1 MARAFPIT
9 YTGENSAVKLPDLDK
24 LIRSQERTGEM
35 TIAGQE
41 KLLQRKEK
49 DSAFVLEQMRANPV
63 LLISDKLRKEQA
75 VMIDNY
81 STFAGKLLAEND
93 GILPLNAKLAVQK
106 EHDALVAAQQ
116 TMQADQ
122 TRFQQE
128 YALMQKDQGSFYDE
142 QEFKKGME
150 AFYETGQYPPTA
162 LIAKPKDAFAL
173 LGALKPVSE
182 TRVPQEGDTGY
193 DITSKMTLDQAKM
206 AVRNTMLRD
215 EGSVRGFLKVFESLP
230 EAEQLAVL
238 DTNNNNTIDP
248 TEKQVVNSAMDV
260 NNPIVQWAE
269 SYEPFIQQAMG
280 MKTVPRTAT
289 QEKGKT
295 PTKPFK
301 TTIPVGGGNNR
312 NLDFSESSAG
322 EIKGN
327 WTFDSWVDIKKS
339 TTGSI
344 SINEWYSPDDTT
356 TKKKGDNNVV
366 LDIIGYSPSQD
377 KIVAR
382 VKSADVESSLFEDD
396 VVILDGD
403 RYDSLLRRELKIHR
417 QGFKSFKQAAA
428 TKTGQG
434 SFQGSYVEYKKKY
447 PNGTPEEYRE
457 LTGAK

>member
-1 MARAFPIT
+1 MAQSVT

-24 LIRSQERTGEM
+24 LIRSQERAGEM

-63 LLISDKLRKEQA
+63 LLISDKLRTQQSEAISKYNEYGA
-75 VMIDNY
+75 
-81 STFAGKLLAEND
+81 KLLQQND
-93 GILPLNAKLAVQK
+93 GVLSDNAKLALQREK
-106 EHDALVAAQQ
+106 EALTMMQQ
-116 TMQADQ
+116 TMQSDQ

-295 PTKPFK
+295 PTKPKPFD
-301 TTIPVGGGNNR
+301 INIVVGGGNNK
-312 NLDFSESSAG
+312 NNSYPVSTEPVTYYG
-322 EIKGN
+322 Y
-327 WTFDSWVDIKKS
+327 TFPTFVTIKKS
-339 TTGSI
+339 TTGTVALS
-344 SINEWYSPDDTT
+344 NPVNAQ
-356 TKKKGDNNVV
+356 TKQPVRGSFAAE
-366 LDIIGYSPSQD
+366 LDVTGYSPQTDQVVVS
-377 KIVAR
+377 
-382 VKSADVESSLFEDD
+382 VKKDVRGSEGGGLRAGDVLILSGEEYRGLLEHKDIGVHRES
-396 VVILDGD
+396 V
-403 RYDSLLRRELKIHR
+403 
-417 QGFKSFKQAAA
+417 QGFKAGA
-428 TKTGQG
+428 TETPKKTP
-434 SFQGSYVEYKKKY
+434 Y
-447 PNGTPEEYRE
+447 
-457 LTGAK
+457 

>member
-63 LLISDKLRKEQA
+63 LLISDKLRTQQSEAISKYNEYGA
-75 VMIDNY
+75 
-81 STFAGKLLAEND
+81 KLLQQND
-93 GILPLNAKLAVQK
+93 GVLSDNAKLALQREK
-106 EHDALVAAQQ
+106 EALTMMQQ
-116 TMQADQ
+116 TMQSDQ

-230 EAEQLAVL
+230 EAEQLDVL
-238 DTNNNNTIDP
+238 DTNGNDTIDP
-248 TEKQVVNSAMDV
+248 IEKQVVNSAMDV

-295 PTKPFK
+295 PAKTAFK
-301 TTIPVGGGNNR
+301 TNAPVSADNNK
-312 NLDFSESSAG
+312 NTQFTEVNTSVLQG
-322 EIKGN
+322 E
-327 WTFDSWVDIKKS
+327 WTFNSWVDLKTN
-339 TTGSI
+339 TTGSLTV
-344 SINEWYSPDDTT
+344 NEWYDPADK
-356 TKKKGDNNVV
+356 TKTRKTGVNNVV
-366 LDIIGYSPSQD
+366 LDLIGYSPSDD
-377 KIVAR
+377 KIIAR
-382 VKSADVESSLFEDD
+382 VKSSDINSELFEDD
-396 VVILDGD
+396 TIILDGS
-403 RYDSLLRRELKIHR
+403 RYDNILRREMGIYR
-417 QGFKSFKQAAA
+417 EGYKSFKPSTGFAAEGE
-428 TKTGQG
+428 TTSSGVNWK
-434 SFQGSYVEYKKKY
+434 EI
-447 PNGTPEEYRE
+447 R
-457 LTGAK
+457 

>member
-1 MARAFPIT
+1 MAFNVT
-9 YTGENSAVKLPDLDK
+9 YSGENTAVKLPDLDK
-24 LIRSQERTGEM
+24 LIRSQERVGDM
-35 TIAGQE
+35 AIAGQE

-49 DSAFVLEQMRANPV
+49 DSAFVLEQMKANPV
-63 LLISDKLRKEQA
+63 LLISDKLRTQQA
-75 VMIDNY
+75 EAIKTYNDY
-81 STFAGKLLAEND
+81 GAKLLQQGD
-93 GILPLNAKLAVQK
+93 GVLSDDAKLALQRNK
-106 EHDALVAAQQ
+106 EALVMMQQ

-122 TRFQQE
+122 GRFQQE
-128 YALMQKDQGSFYDE
+128 YALMQKDQGAFYDE
-142 QEFKKGME
+142 KEFKKAMDV
-150 AFYETGQYPPTA
+150 FYETGQYPPTA

-173 LGALKPVSE
+173 LGSLKPVSE

-193 DITSKMTLDQAKM
+193 DVTSKMTVDQAKL
-206 AVRNTMLRD
+206 AIRNTMLRD

-230 EAEQLAVL
+230 EEEQMAVL
-238 DTNNNNTIDP
+238 DTNVDGAIDP
-248 TEKQVVNSAMDV
+248 TERQAVKSEMDI

-295 PTKPFK
+295 TPTTPFK
-301 TTIPVGGGNNR
+301 TTIPVGSGNNR
-312 NLDFSESSAG
+312 NLDFSEVTVG
-322 EIKGN
+322 KTKGN
-327 WTFDSWVDIKKS
+327 WTFDTWVDLDKS

-344 SINEWYSPDDTT
+344 SINEWYSPDDTA
-356 TKKKGDNNVV
+356 TKLTGDNNVV
-366 LDIIGYSPSQD
+366 LDLIGYSPSQD

-382 VKSADVESSLFEDD
+382 VKSADLESSLFEDD

-417 QGFKSFKQAAA
+417 QGFKSFGQGAA
-428 TKTGQG
+428 KTGQG

-447 PNGTPEEYRE
+447 PNGTPEEYRT

>member
-1 MARAFPIT
+1 MAFNVT
-9 YTGENSAVKLPDLDK
+9 YSGENTAVKLPDLDK
-24 LIRSQERTGEM
+24 LIRSQERVGDM
-35 TIAGQE
+35 AIAGQE

-49 DSAFVLEQMRANPV
+49 DSAFVLEQMKANPV
-63 LLISDKLRKEQA
+63 LLISDKLRTQQA
-75 VMIDNY
+75 EAIKTYNDY
-81 STFAGKLLAEND
+81 GAKLLQQGD
-93 GILPLNAKLAVQK
+93 GILSEDAKLALQRNK
-106 EHDALVAAQQ
+106 EALVMMQQ

-122 TRFQQE
+122 GRFQQE
-128 YALMQKDQGSFYDE
+128 YALMQKDQGAFYDE
-142 QEFKKGME
+142 SEFKKAMNS
-150 AFYETGQYPPTA
+150 FYETGQYPPTA

-173 LGALKPVSE
+173 LGSLKPVSE

-193 DITSKMTLDQAKM
+193 DVTSKMTVDQAKL
-206 AVRNTMLRD
+206 AIRNTMLRD

-230 EAEQLAVL
+230 EEEQMAVL
-238 DTNNNNTIDP
+238 DTNVDGAIDP
-248 TEKQVVNSAMDV
+248 TERQAVKSEMDI

-295 PTKPFK
+295 TPTTPFK
-301 TTIPVGGGNNR
+301 TTIPVGSGNNR
-312 NLDFSESSAG
+312 NLDFSEVTVG
-322 EIKGN
+322 ETKGN
-327 WTFDSWVDIKKS
+327 WTFDTWVDLDKS

-344 SINEWYSPDDTT
+344 SINEWYSPDDTA
-356 TKKKGDNNVV
+356 TKLTGDNNVV
-366 LDIIGYSPSQD
+366 LDLIGYSPSQD

-382 VKSADVESSLFEDD
+382 VKSADLESSLFEDD

-417 QGFKSFKQAAA
+417 QGFKSFGQGAA
-428 TKTGQG
+428 KTGQG

-447 PNGTPEEYRE
+447 PNGTPEEYRT